1 MGREA
6 DSEAALAL
14 RDVSA
19 RGNVRSRTLNRTLD
33 KSLETQHVGPLS
45 IHNYSDSAEGNF
57 FTGNGRSMSYYWN
70 DETTF
75 SNAEGSIPTLEV
87 VGTYLHCLANHYL
100 VV

>member
-1 MGREA
+1 MESNDRDTLWSIRESPNERRRVEY
-6 DSEAALAL
+6 DGLYE
-14 RDVSA
+14 
-19 RGNVRSRTLNRTLD
+19 
-33 KSLETQHVGPLS
+33 SLETQHVGPLS
-45 IHNYSDSAEGNF
+45 IHNYSDSVEGNF